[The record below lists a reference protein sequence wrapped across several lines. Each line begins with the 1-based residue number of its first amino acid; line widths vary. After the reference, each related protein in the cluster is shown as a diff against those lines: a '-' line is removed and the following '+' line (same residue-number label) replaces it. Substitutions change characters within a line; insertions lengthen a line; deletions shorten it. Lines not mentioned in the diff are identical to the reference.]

1 MRKLPTKTK
10 SERIHNLL
18 WMSDLHLDLASA
30 KSCHKLLCDLKYT
43 EYDAA
48 VITGDT
54 AASATLTHHLAALAH
69 ACFPRDV
76 YIVLGNHDF
85 YGSSICSTQG
95 QVRRLC
101 DITANLHYLQ
111 DQGVVHLNDNTVLI
125 GHHGWA
131 DARTGWGHNT
141 CIKSPDHWRI
151 DEFRKLDQAKRFKLM
166 ADLGNASTRWIR
178 QHLNTALR
186 KAETLIVATHVPAFQ
201 TSAWFNGTPCGP
213 CHTPHYVH
221 SSLGGLLIGSARHNR
236 EKHFLALSGH
246 THSEMNE
253 HILDNLESWVAGT
266 TKGRPRIQNII
277 TL

>member
-1 MRKLPTKTK
+1 MRKLPTTAK
-10 SERIHNLL
+10 SAIIHNLL

-54 AASATLTHHLAALAH
+54 AASATLTQHLGAIADAS
-69 ACFPRDV
+69 FPRDV
-76 YIVLGNHDF
+76 YVVLGNHDF
-85 YGSSICSTQG
+85 FGSSIYTTLSE
-95 QVRRLC
+95 VRMLC
-101 DITANLHYLQ
+101 HKITNLHHLQ
-111 DQGVVHLNDNTVLI
+111 DHGVVRLNNHTVLI

-141 CIKSPDHWRI
+141 CIKSPDHWCI
-151 DEFRKLDQAKRFKLM
+151 DEFRELDQAKRFELM
-166 ADLGNASTRWIR
+166 AELGNASTRWIR
-178 QHLNTALR
+178 QHLNTAIR

-221 SSLGGLLIGSARHNR
+221 SSLGGLLIGTARNNR

-246 THSEMNE
+246 THSAMSE
-253 HILDNLESWVAGT
+253 HVLDNLESWVAGT
-266 TKGRPRIQNII
+266 TKGRPQIQNII